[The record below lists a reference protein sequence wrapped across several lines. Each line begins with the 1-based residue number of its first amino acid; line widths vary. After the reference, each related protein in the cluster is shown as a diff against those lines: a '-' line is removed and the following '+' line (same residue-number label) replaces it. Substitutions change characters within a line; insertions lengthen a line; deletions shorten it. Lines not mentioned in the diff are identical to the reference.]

1 MSLRRRLLVLF
12 ALTVLVSVAAVTL
25 IVSAMTRRAFDR
37 ANDERTAA
45 LVGQFRRE
53 FTRRGEDVSRRVQA
67 VAATSEVSRIA
78 IAAARP
84 APDYSIFLDEAQ
96 TIAETQQLD
105 FLEFADDRGTII
117 SSAQWPAKFGYQ
129 EALVTPA
136 PPASPFL
143 KEEETP
149 AGSALGLFGIRSVA
163 AGDRKLFVI
172 GGIRLDKTFLASLEL
187 PAGMRVLLYENLDHE
202 SFLPGHLIGP
212 ADSTADP
219 QEFAPLIRQVQQS
232 AAEATAVVHEN
243 AHGSVE
249 GNVKG
254 NSHSDSGDD
263 ETVNAIPLTGENNQL
278 RGILLVG
285 SSRQIYTELRGQ
297 IRSAALLAAGVGLVM
312 AVLLSS
318 WAAARVTR
326 PVEELAHAAGEIAGG
341 NWNTQ
346 VASTSRDEI
355 GQLADSFNHMTRDLL
370 DQRER
375 LVQAERVAAWR
386 ELARRLAH
394 ELKNPLFPLQLTVEN
409 LLRARQQ
416 GEQQFNETF
425 HESASALLAE
435 ISNLKTI
442 IGRFSDF
449 SKMPQPQLQAVRMN
463 ELLREAVKL
472 HQAQLSQA
480 NIKCQLQL
488 SETWGQPPSAVP
500 RSEALQEEPIAADPD
515 LLHRALS
522 NLILNAIEAMPA
534 GGTLTLRARE
544 DSGSACIQVSDT
556 GKGLS
561 QEECARLFTPY
572 YTSKVHGTGLGLAIV
587 QSIVSDH
594 AGRISVSSEPG
605 HGTTFIIELPANRDK
620 LSATNTPVGKSELK
634 EKP

>member
-1 MSLRRRLLVLF
+1 LASEQRLVIGRKAMSLRRRLLVLF
-12 ALTVLVSVAAVTL
+12 ALTVFVSVAAVTG
-25 IVSAMTRRAFDR
+25 IVSAMARRAFDR
-37 ANDERTAA
+37 ANDERTSA

-53 FTRRGEDVSRRVQA
+53 FTRRGEEVSRRIQA
-67 VAATSEVSRIA
+67 ITTTSESSRVA

-84 APDYSIFLDEAQ
+84 APDYSIFLDDAQ
-96 TIAETQQLD
+96 VIAETQQLD

-117 SSAQWPAKFGYQ
+117 SSAQWPAKFGYK
-129 EALVTPA
+129 ESLVTPTL
-136 PPASPFL
+136 PANPFL

-149 AGSALGLFGIRSVA
+149 AGPALGLFAIRTVA
-163 AGDRKLFVI
+163 AGDRKLYVI

-187 PAGMRVLLYENLDHE
+187 PAGMRVMLYENLDHQN
-202 SFLPGHLIGP
+202 FLPEHLIS
-212 ADSTADP
+212 AAESTTNA

-232 AAEATAVVHEN
+232 TGEASGVVHN
-243 AHGSVE
+243 DAHRNSL
-249 GNVKG
+249 GN
-254 NSHSDSGDD
+254 SGDD
-263 ETVNAIPLTGENNQL
+263 ETVNAIPLTGENHQL
-278 RGILLVG
+278 LGILLVG

-326 PVEELAHAAGEIAGG
+326 PVEELAHAAREIAGG
-341 NWNTQ
+341 NWNTH
-346 VASTSRDEI
+346 VTSTSRDEI

-409 LLRARQQ
+409 LLRARAQ

-425 HESASALLAE
+425 QESASTLLAE

-449 SKMPQPQLQAVRMN
+449 SKMPQPQFQAVRLS
-463 ELLREAVKL
+463 ELVGEVVKL
-472 HQAQLSQA
+472 HQAQLGKA
-480 NIKCQLQL
+480 GIACQLQVA
-488 SETWGQPPSAVP
+488 TG
-500 RSEALQEEPIAADPD
+500 EATQEEPIAADPD

-522 NLILNAIEAMPA
+522 NLVLNAIEAMPG
-534 GGTLTLRARE
+534 GGTLALLTRQ
-544 DSGSACIQVSDT
+544 DSSSACIEVADT
-556 GKGLS
+556 GKGLT
-561 QEECARLFTPY
+561 QEECERLFTPY
-572 YTSKVHGTGLGLAIV
+572 YTSKGHGTGLGLAIV

-594 AGRISVSSEPG
+594 GGRISVSSEPG
-605 HGTTFIIELPANRDK
+605 RGTTFIIDLPVNELPANRDK
-620 LSATNTPVGKSELK
+620 LSGAINTPE
-634 EKP
+634 ENP

>member
-1 MSLRRRLLVLF
+1 MSLRRRLLLLF
-12 ALTVLVSVAAVTL
+12 ALTVVVSVAAVTL

-45 LVGQFRRE
+45 LVAQFRRE
-53 FTRRGEDVSRRVQA
+53 FTRRGEDVRRRIQA
-67 VAATSEVSRIA
+67 ITATSESSRIA
-78 IAAARP
+78 IAAAHP
-84 APDYSIFLDEAQ
+84 TPDYSVFLDDAQ
-96 TIAETQQLD
+96 AIAEAQQLD
-105 FLEFADDRGTII
+105 FLEFADDHGTII
-117 SSAQWPAKFGYQ
+117 SSAQWPAKFGYK

-136 PPASPFL
+136 SPTNPFL

-149 AGSALGLFGIRSVA
+149 AGPALGLFAIRTVA
-163 AGDRKLFVI
+163 AGDRKLYVI

-187 PAGMRVLLYENLDHE
+187 PAGMRVLLYENLDHDK
-202 SFLPGHLIGP
+202 FLPDHLI
-212 ADSTADP
+212 AASDSPADP
-219 QEFAPLIRQVQQS
+219 QEFAALVRRLQQTN
-232 AAEATAVVHEN
+232 AEASGVVHD
-243 AHGSVE
+243 
-249 GNVKG
+249 
-254 NSHSDSGDD
+254 DSGGD

-278 RGILLVG
+278 LGILLVG

-326 PVEELAHAAGEIAGG
+326 PVEELAHAARKIAGG

-346 VASTSRDEI
+346 VQSASHDEI

-409 LLRARQQ
+409 LLRAREH

-425 HESASALLAE
+425 NETASTLLAE

-449 SKMPQPQLQAVRMN
+449 SKMPQPQFHAVR
-463 ELLREAVKL
+463 LSDLVQEALKL

-480 NIKCQLQL
+480 NIVYQFQP
-488 SETWGQPPSAVP
+488 SETPEQ
-500 RSEALQEEPIAADPD
+500 PIAADPD

-522 NLILNAIEAMPA
+522 NLVINAIEAMPD
-534 GGTLTLRARE
+534 GGTLTLRTRQDSNSARIE
-544 DSGSACIQVSDT
+544 ISDT
-556 GKGLS
+556 GKGLT
-561 QEECARLFTPY
+561 QEECERLFTPY

-594 AGRISVSSEPG
+594 GGRISVNSKPG
-605 HGTTFIIELPANRDK
+605 RGTTFIIDLTVNDLAVNKLPADDDK
-620 LSATNTPVGKSELK
+620 LSTAATMPE